1 MTTTYERPEKELNG
15 MPERDD
21 VGKAAVELHDVLAR
35 IEQCM
40 CDKRTATARL
50 VQALKR
56 SKRIETKYKGKTFI
70 LQHMEE
76 ADIIKVGKSKL

>member
-1 MTTTYERPEKELNG
+1 MVIAYEKPSKELNG

-21 VGKAAVELHDVLAR
+21 VGKASLELYDVLAR

-40 CDKRTATARL
+40 IDKRTATERL

-56 SKRIETKYKGKTFI
+56 SQRTETKYKGKTFV

-76 ADIIKVGKSKL
+76 ADIIKIKK